1 MPKQLDSIRRFVS
14 YNKRSI
20 HVNPFDTK
28 RYAQNEGFYVLTD
41 GHVMKATAIAFDLE
55 LMKLLEVRGLP
66 G

>member
-1 MPKQLDSIRRFVS
+1 MYLSHLINGEKNSECLLQLL
-14 YNKRSI
+14 
-20 HVNPFDTK
+20 NPFDTK

>member
-1 MPKQLDSIRRFVS
+1 MMEQ
-14 YNKRSI
+14 
-20 HVNPFDTK
+20 HVFCQFIFSGFNPFDTK

>member
-1 MPKQLDSIRRFVS
+1 MFIGRPPYI
-14 YNKRSI
+14 
-20 HVNPFDTK
+20 NPFDTK

>member
-1 MPKQLDSIRRFVS
+1 MDWKALKSTRKDFWSF
-14 YNKRSI
+14 
-20 HVNPFDTK
+20 NPFDTK

-41 GHVMKATAIAFDLE
+41 GHVMKPTAIAFDLE

>member
-1 MPKQLDSIRRFVS
+1 MAHMNIYKNVEWCS
-14 YNKRSI
+14 
-20 HVNPFDTK
+20 VNPFDTK

>member
-1 MPKQLDSIRRFVS
+1 MPSNLSANFLF
-14 YNKRSI
+14 
-20 HVNPFDTK
+20 NPFDTK

>member
-1 MPKQLDSIRRFVS
+1 MIKHAVANSGRHIF
-14 YNKRSI
+14 
-20 HVNPFDTK
+20 NPFDTK

>member
-1 MPKQLDSIRRFVS
+1 MSFIK
-14 YNKRSI
+14 KRPNLKFSPFNSTCL
-20 HVNPFDTK
+20 NPFNTK